1 MEEAQLK
8 QYKLDIISFT
18 NQGLRQSNEDRY
30 YHSQIDERSYLLLLA
45 DGMGGYIDGHL
56 AAEMAIE
63 EISNYIKKGKEI
75 DVEQRIEFAFLN
87 AHRIIKE
94 RLHNAGATVG
104 GILFTDDSIFIFWA
118 GDIKIMLI
126 SGSNSYSSKEHTLL
140 NVLKDAQI
148 TIKAE
153 EINRLSH
160 TVVRSIGGDSKSY
173 LPEIIKMQKDETF
186 KGVLYSDGMLPY
198 FSNDELL
205 NVLNVKNYMDIR
217 EIFDPSIF
225 DAAKDNVTGLFFFG
239 KKVD

>member
-18 NQGLRQSNEDRY
+18 NQGLRQSNEDRF

-45 DGMGGYIDGHL
+45 DGIGGYTDGHL

-63 EISNYIKKGKEI
+63 VISNYIKKGKEI

-118 GDIKIMLI
+118 GDIKITLI
-126 SGSNSYSSKEHTLL
+126 NGSNAYSSKEHTLL

-148 TIKAE
+148 TIKPE
-153 EINRLSH
+153 EISRLTH

-173 LPEIIKMQKDETF
+173 LPEIIRMQKAETF
-186 KGVLYSDGMLPY
+186 KGILYSDGMLSY
-198 FSNDELL
+198 YSTDDLIQ
-205 NVLNVKNYMDIR
+205 VLNASSYFDLKKT
-217 EIFDPSIF
+217 FDPSIF
-225 DAAKDNVTGLFFFG
+225 NRSKDNVTGLFFCSN
-239 KKVD
+239 